1 MKTIAILKITSF
13 GQDCYECGGSRE
25 VQKIVNWEEISDE
38 DYNLLAMFIASQK
51 YDSVERYMMIEQYD
65 YKDVKQT
72 TSFQDVLELAK
83 QREKTR
89 LAAAQRYQ
97 KQAEEKAAKDKIKA
111 QERKRKQLEK
121 LKKELGEE

>member
-1 MKTIAILKITSF
+1 MKTVAILKITSF
-13 GQDCYECGGSRE
+13 GQDCYECGGSRD
-25 VQKIVNWEEISDE
+25 VQTLVKWEEISDE
-38 DYNLLAMFIASQK
+38 DYNLLAMFIAGQK
-51 YDSVERYMMIEQYD
+51 YDSIERYMMIEQYD

-72 TSFQDVLELAK
+72 TSFQDILELAR

-89 LAAAQRYQ
+89 LAAVQRSQ
-97 KQAEEKAAKDKIKA
+97 KQAEERAEKAKIKA